1 MLLGFARGFFGSDGA
16 SLGEPAN
23 PEGLIAMTV
32 PPPPKTLTA
41 FTSDATD
48 YPVLL
53 EIHGLGTLDAS
64 RCAVGNAWVARIDG
78 WFPASKVSRV
88 FVTGD
93 HEAREIRARQF
104 ADVGDLPLEARED
117 LFQEGAWKTDLPS
130 ATERLPRPMDLAHVD
145 LDAFMGPAGFVATL
159 MRRETSGPLA
169 DTVESIARAWS
180 EGVIDDPVEFV
191 SRASRDL
198 AAPERADDFSAL
210 IARALIDLSPDP
222 EPDGESIAESL
233 VALDADNARWA
244 TGIARIHD
252 VVSDVGSDVLISD
265 PSAHR
270 ELQALLLLL
279 VRPSP
284 RGACGADWP
293 GVDVEERTLML
304 ADAWS
309 HLLAGRLPIAS
320 ERETEGTDRA
330 LTALVNH
337 LNRAAGVDLPEF
349 A

>member
-1 MLLGFARGFFGSDGA
+1 MLLGYARGFFGSDDA
-16 SLGEPAN
+16 SLGEPAS
-23 PEGLIAMTV
+23 PGGLIAMTV
-32 PPPPKTLTA
+32 PPPPNALTA

-53 EIHGLGTLDAS
+53 EIHGLGTLPAS
-64 RCAVGNAWVARIDG
+64 RCAVGNASVARIDG

-88 FVTGD
+88 FVAGD

-104 ADVGDLPLEARED
+104 ADVSDLPLEVRDD
-117 LFQEGAWKTDLPS
+117 LFREGGWKADLPG
-130 ATERLPRPMDLAHVD
+130 AAERLPRAMDLAHVD
-145 LDAFMGPAGFVATL
+145 LDAFMGSAGFVATL
-159 MRRETSGPLA
+159 VRRDASDPLA
-169 DTVESIARAWS
+169 STVESIARAWS
-180 EGVIDDPVEFV
+180 EGVIDEPMDFI
-191 SRASRDL
+191 SLASQDL
-198 AAPERADDFSAL
+198 AAPEREDDFSAL
-210 IARALIDLSPDP
+210 IARALFTYSPDSD
-222 EPDGESIAESL
+222 PDGEVIAEGMM
-233 VALDADNARWA
+233 ALHADKATWA
-244 TGIARIHD
+244 AGIARIHE
-252 VVSDVGSDVLISD
+252 VVSDLGSDVSISD

-293 GVDVEERTLML
+293 GVDVEERTLVL

-309 HLLAGRLPIAS
+309 HLLAGRLPIAP
-320 ERETEGTDRA
+320 EGQTESTDRV